1 MEDSNMK
8 RTYIKPHTATVAAS
22 DEPLCTLQS
31 WAAGKYDPDNK
42 QVDVDDPLTDM
53 GKVITDKDL
62 KTGDYDPWD
71 SKNW

>member
-1 MEDSNMK
+1 MK
-8 RTYIKPHTATVAAS
+8 RIYIKPQSVHIAAA
-22 DEPLCTLQS
+22 DNLLDNPVS

-42 QVDVDDPLTDM
+42 LNVDDPLTDM